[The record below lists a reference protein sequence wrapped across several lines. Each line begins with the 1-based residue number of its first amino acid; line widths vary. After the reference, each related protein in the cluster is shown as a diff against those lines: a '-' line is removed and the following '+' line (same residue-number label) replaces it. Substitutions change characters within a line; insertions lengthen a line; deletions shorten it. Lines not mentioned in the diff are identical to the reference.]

1 MSRSHL
7 TGTPCRARNAG
18 RAWVLV
24 GVLALG
30 IGALAVPVSA
40 AEDPAHKQ
48 LTYGVKMAR
57 RGLWSEALFRF
68 RQAAKLQPNDPHI
81 LNNLAVSMEAVG
93 LFDEALE
100 VYQRG
105 LKAAPGDPD
114 LRQNYARFVEF
125 YQSFKGP
132 EEAVTATEDGAS
144 RLQDASA
151 SLNEAAQE
159 TIPETIAD
167 SEAEQPAMIGEEDPQ
182 EDGGDGSRP

>member
-18 RAWVLV
+18 RAWLLIAL
-24 GVLALG
+24 LALG
-30 IGALAVPVSA
+30 IGAVAVPVSA
-40 AEDPAHKQ
+40 AEDVAHKQ
-48 LTYGVKMAR
+48 LAYGVKMAR

-105 LKAAPGDPD
+105 LKADPGDPD

-125 YQSFKGP
+125 YQSFKGA
-132 EEAVTATEDGAS
+132 EEAVAANEDGAS
-144 RLQDASA
+144 RLEDASSSSA
-151 SLNEAAQE
+151 EAAS
-159 TIPETIAD
+159 ETIAD
-167 SEAEQPAMIGEEDPQ
+167 SAPEPPAMAGDEEPVD
-182 EDGGDGSRP
+182 EDGDGSRP